1 MYSKYFIINVCFNTI
16 ALDPPC
22 DSKQTQ
28 ARIQHQN
35 GSEATSSSSLRGESS
50 KFLDREEMISSE
62 QQPLDVNKGLDL
74 TSGNIKLVPF
84 KPTLSSG
91 GSRI

>member
-16 ALDPPC
+16 ALDPSC
-22 DSKQTQ
+22 DSKLTQ
-28 ARIQHQN
+28 ARIQHQDV
-35 GSEATSSSSLRGESS
+35 SEATSSSSLRGESS
-50 KFLDREEMISSE
+50 KFLDRKGMISSE

-84 KPTLSSG
+84 N
-91 GSRI
+91 